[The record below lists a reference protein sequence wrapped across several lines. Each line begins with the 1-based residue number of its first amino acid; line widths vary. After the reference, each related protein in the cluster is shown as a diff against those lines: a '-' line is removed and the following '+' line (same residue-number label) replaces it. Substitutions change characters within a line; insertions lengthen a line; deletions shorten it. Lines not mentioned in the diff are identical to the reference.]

1 MAATNETDSAPPDGI
16 SDRHAKPRPWARHAS
31 PFAFLVLSAMVVLA
45 VSGTLGGGK
54 NTTTIVRGNEALL
67 TVNTPGHIRNGQFFE
82 TRIIV
87 EAKAPIGDLVV
98 ALPPSLWR
106 DLTINSLIPGP
117 GEEEFADGLF
127 KFRYGP
133 FKAGERLEIKVANQI
148 NPALI
153 GRNRGAIMVFDD
165 KRLLARMPLTLTV
178 LP

>member
-1 MAATNETDSAPPDGI
+1 MAATDETASAAPDGI
-16 SDRHAKPRPWARHAS
+16 SDRHVKPRPWSRHAS
-31 PFAFLVLSAMVVLA
+31 PLAFLVLGAMVALA

-54 NTTTIVRGNEALL
+54 NTTAIARGAEASLS
-67 TVNTPGHIRNGQFFE
+67 VNTPQHIRNGQLFE

-87 EAKAPIGDLVV
+87 EATAPIGDLVV

-106 DLTINSLIPGP
+106 DLTINSLIPAP

-127 KFRYGP
+127 KFRYGA

-153 GRNRGAIMVFDD
+153 GRNRGAVILFDGE
-165 KRLLARMPLTLTV
+165 RPLARVPLTLTV